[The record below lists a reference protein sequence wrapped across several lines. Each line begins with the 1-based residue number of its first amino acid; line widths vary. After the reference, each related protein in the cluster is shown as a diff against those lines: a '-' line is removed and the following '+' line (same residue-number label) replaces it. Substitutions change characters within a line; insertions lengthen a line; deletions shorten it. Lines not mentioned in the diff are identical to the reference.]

1 MAASHF
7 SLETLL
13 APVGVETFF
22 RDYWEKRPLVLPRN
36 DPGYYAGLLSRAD
49 LEHVIA
55 FTRPKFVDGGAFA
68 AEPPRAAT
76 VVQGWLA
83 DRQLHDGARYPGIA
97 ELERVYA
104 RGKTVVIMTMQ
115 QRWMPVAALCRGL
128 EALFHCPVHANM
140 YLTPEKA
147 QGFAAHF
154 DPHEV
159 LVLQLEGSKQWRL
172 YDCART
178 FPLVDE
184 RFDVA
189 RDKLGEPREV
199 FLEPG
204 DLLYIPRGFVHEAFT
219 QEGASLHLTVGINVY
234 RWADLLHEAVDAVAR
249 RDERFRGSL
258 PPGAFRG
265 PGLPADLRARFQG
278 LAEALAQNATAEEA
292 FRRLGDQFFSQ
303 LPLLPDGHFT
313 APEDEETLDLDTVLE
328 RSPGAVCRVW
338 QEGGWVV
345 IEFPGGQVGGPA
357 KIASA
362 LRYAAETA
370 RFSVRDLPD
379 DLSPDA
385 KLVLARRLLRER
397 LLHVARRPPAVIP
410 AQACAGGTGD

>member
-1 MAASHF
+1 MAVNEF
-7 SLETLL
+7 SLERLL

-22 RDYWEKRPLVLPRN
+22 RDYWEKQPLLLSRN
-36 DPGYYAGLLSRAD
+36 EPGYFAGLLSRSD
-49 LEHVIA
+49 VEHVIA
-55 FTRPKFVDGGAFA
+55 FTRPKFVDGGAFSL
-68 AEPPRAAT
+68 ETPRAST

-83 DRQLHDGARYPGIA
+83 DRQVHDGARYPGIA
-97 ELERVYA
+97 ELQRVYA
-104 RGKTVVIMTMQ
+104 QGKTVVIMTMQ
-115 QRWMPVAALCRGL
+115 QRWMPVATLCRGL

-159 LVLQLEGSKQWRL
+159 LVLQLEGSKHWRL
-172 YDCART
+172 YDRARA
-178 FPLVDE
+178 FPLMDE
-184 RFDVA
+184 RFDMS
-189 RDKLGEPREV
+189 RDKIGQPREV

-265 PGLPADLRARFQG
+265 PGAPADLRERFRE
-278 LAEALAQNATAEEA
+278 LAQALAQTASAEEA
-292 FRRLGDQFFSQ
+292 FRRLGDQFFAQ
-303 LPLLPDGHFT
+303 LPVLPDSHFT
-313 APEDEETLDLDTVLE
+313 PPEEETLDLDTVLE

-338 QEGGWVV
+338 HEGGWVAL
-345 IEFPGGQVGGPA
+345 EFPGGQLGGPA

-362 LRYAAETA
+362 LRYVAETL
-370 RFSVRDLPD
+370 RFSIRDLPD

-397 LLHVARRPPAVIP
+397 LLMVARRMPDAIP
-410 AQACAGGTGD
+410 AEVCAGGAGD